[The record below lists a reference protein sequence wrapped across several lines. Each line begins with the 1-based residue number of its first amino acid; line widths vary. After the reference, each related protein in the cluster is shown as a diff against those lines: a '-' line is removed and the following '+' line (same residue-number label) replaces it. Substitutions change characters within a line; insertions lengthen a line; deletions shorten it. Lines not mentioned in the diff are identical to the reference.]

1 MTRTMT
7 AHAGVEAQPPEVGGF
22 RLLGQQR
29 LFLFEVLT
37 DRGHK
42 HELTIG
48 RDDVCD
54 IWLPYPTVSALH
66 ALIACSLD
74 LGEPVFMLCDRV
86 SKNGI
91 RVSIHG
97 PHGPFRRIL
106 AVRLRV
112 GLHVRIGEVTLV
124 AVDRQGA
131 CPVVATSEAEFLSQA
146 RALYG
151 SERTAARF
159 LGVSIAR
166 VRRLLARLSAR
177 GARP

>member
-1 MTRTMT
+1 MSRTMT
-7 AHAGVEAQPPEVGGF
+7 THADVDAQPPAVGGL
-22 RLLGQQR
+22 RLVGQQR
-29 LFLFEVLT
+29 LYLFEALT
-37 DRGHK
+37 DRGRK
-42 HELTIG
+42 RELTIG
-48 RDDVCD
+48 RDEACD
-54 IWLPYPTVSALH
+54 IWLSHPTVSALH
-66 ALIACSLD
+66 GAILFARDSW
-74 LGEPVFMLCDRV
+74 EPVFLLRDRA

-97 PHGPFRRIL
+97 PRGPFLRIID
-106 AVRLRV
+106 VRLRV

-131 CPVVATSEAEFLSQA
+131 CPIVATSEAEFLVQA

-151 SERTAARF
+151 SDQATARF

-166 VRRLLARLSAR
+166 IRQLLARLSAR